1 MKQTIIVTGGSG
13 LLALNWA
20 IQMRDKYDVIL
31 CLHER
36 DVSLTGVESIKLDL
50 DSINQIELIIK
61 SRKPFVVIHTAG
73 LTSIE
78 VCEKNPSLAEHV
90 NVILAQNVAIA
101 TARQGI
107 KMVHISTD
115 HLFAGDHSFMN
126 EEDPIQTCNVYAKT
140 KAAAEKAVLVNPESL
155 IIRTNFY
162 CWGPSYRKSFSDII
176 ISALTAGKP
185 IVLFENVLYTPIL
198 AEILIE
204 KVHDL
209 LAIDAKGI
217 FNIVSNNKISKY
229 QFGNIL
235 ARQFKLD
242 ESLIKKGLLED
253 NLNLVKRP
261 LDMSLSN
268 NKLTK
273 LLGKPV
279 ILIEEQMRI
288 LNKQYVLMLY
298 REIQNL

>member
-1 MKQTIIVTGGSG
+1 M
-13 LLALNWA
+13 LALNWA
-20 IQMRDKYDVIL
+20 IQMRDKYDVVL

-36 DVSLTGVESIKLDL
+36 HVRLAGVHSITLDL
-50 DSINQIELIIK
+50 DSINQIELVLENQ
-61 SRKPFVVIHTAG
+61 KPFLVIHTAG
-73 LTSIE
+73 LTSVE
-78 VCEKNPSLAEHV
+78 ACEKNPSLAEHV

-101 TARQGI
+101 TARLGI

-126 EEDPIQTCNVYAKT
+126 EEDPIQGCNVYAKT
-140 KAAAEKAVLVNPESL
+140 KAAAEKAVLVNPECL

-176 ISALTAGKP
+176 ISTLSEGKQ
-185 IVLFENVLYTPIL
+185 IVLFENVFYTPIL

-273 LLGKPV
+273 LLGKSV
-279 ILIEEQMRI
+279 ISIEDQIQI
-288 LNKQYVLMLY
+288 LNKQQELMLN